1 MNIKSTAA
9 LRREIATSVGVS
21 STTTD
26 LDFIGSFNGD
36 LSAGEKGFFNLFHG
50 IKPDIPNYLRG
61 ILKIA
66 EDGQA
71 VYEFIQN
78 AVDCDSHNFWLY
90 MTEDYFLAINNGIPF
105 TERDIAAILNIGQSD
120 KGSSNET
127 GNCDNIGRFGIGFK
141 LVHRLVG
148 ENDGIEELCTVKD
161 GEIKGPI
168 MLSWAHPLQLKAILG
183 GDGDPI
189 ALDRTDENYYKAPWL
204 FKILL
209 TNFPAQPN
217 EEIKDVSY
225 QKLVPFPS
233 SEFQQMR
240 THINQVI
247 DSDFDPIKYSKG
259 SIFYIKLGKGKYAK
273 LLEEMESLENGVNY
287 SLNFFKKLQE
297 ITINDKV
304 ITKRKINWLYYE
316 VPIDSD
322 DFNDINPE
330 YKLCPIKIWF
340 GYSNTVKEVLTIKE
354 QPSFYKYFPLGDEV
368 NQLGFVINCDAFD
381 IESNRRKLQKTNI
394 NEKLL
399 PKISELLVTDFE
411 ALKLNESGKFDKI
424 FLSVLFSDRKA
435 DESNLWKSKLL
446 IDELKTFFDS
456 SIPTDSGYFKKEDC
470 IVKGFKANISLQDV
484 GLSNKHWFKW
494 YSWLEPEISQRAI
507 EELGL
512 KKWYLR
518 KLINEISSE
527 TLENYL
533 KSISDTQYILFFKEI
548 LSEELTATLKKDLE
562 DKKWIKL
569 NDGNFASLT
578 DFVNDIVWL
587 DPKIS
592 RSESDV
598 FLKFGKP
605 SLHFR
610 LARYADKLLEINDD
624 ISVISDN
631 VLKLLEDNNLVIS
644 KLSKEECSAIIS
656 FTERAGIKV
665 TQLPPFFYS
674 RTRILS
680 KLEYLISPEVL
691 NVPSWLDSYIISK
704 PEFNSLPKDMA
715 KHLISED
722 KIFENLFCDKE
733 NFESLV
739 QNFPEELI
747 TKFYRYLSHL
757 YKFVPEDFKI
767 EQHDIRWIYTSN
779 NKFSTAESLFT
790 PAFFL
795 KEKPSKLSDYL
806 ALIKKQTKLETP
818 HIASIKFIKNVKLAL
833 NETYTLSDNISTGT
847 LFSETETLTLLD
859 FLVANKEEDF
869 FEKFTVYL
877 DNNQYSVNEGLGVR
891 NYFTTNKWLRKYIES
906 TQAELELISS
916 KVHNPELSEIGLL
929 ENESLLEYLIEND
942 FADTTFVQF
951 VYKYKTNNTGL
962 CKQYLS
968 SLDKIEISSKTD
980 YNAIS
985 DEFRIF
991 ELITHLDAS
1000 ELNEFRSIIYIDD
1013 ENLNSE
1019 ARSGDIW
1026 FKIEGKNKKIE
1037 PSLSEIVTKYKNKT
1051 YSRDAFIDKFKVRNN
1066 EAHKTQLKNLFDAK
1080 NFSSTEIKDE
1090 LLVSAESPLNA
1101 KQLIFFH
1108 FYFLENGKSDILSES
1123 ISFLDSYKSNLLH
1136 YGSEAGRY
1144 LDQCIIENITKPF
1157 EFFEFPDFTPT
1168 EKIWEDDYA
1177 IDPEKVPLWLRMYV
1191 GEDTQKL
1198 ELLINAGLNAGE
1210 SHVVKFRKAL
1220 KENQLSVQNTH
1231 RGEIAKSLLA
1241 NTLIWINDNCK
1252 KTSEQLKPIYDELE
1266 NHYSIKDLL
1275 IPIITSTGLE
1285 LADFD
1290 ELKEYHFKNKGWET
1304 YETQISKTVWEARNY
1319 VIDDTFTEQFRGEL
1333 KAVELSVNIVSDF
1346 QATLNDSTTFDY
1358 DFYDNWAG
1366 KERVKILTYPQDSFQ
1381 KNVYY
1386 QEVVI
1391 ATCVDPSPVVVT
1403 DSGEIIVLEKLI
1415 DSIPVVIKDQ
1425 LTDEDYRVLLSLKNR
1440 SRDNEDDYAEDPQ
1453 IDDKIDL
1460 TKADYQFTEREE
1472 QALNELFENNPNPIF
1487 YKNWNLATLIK
1498 ALVDLPEKYNCNV
1511 KEAKINLQN
1520 SHTYAQLKPVYFE
1533 GDEET
1538 AFTIMG
1544 RSAANGLLYLTAQAW
1559 IRLEESNVNLF
1570 VNFGGNSSKLFHS
1583 QQDILDHAMES
1594 SEFQIMRIWTDP
1606 TAENVNSILSGDFD
1620 QKKLWLVFKMKSS
1633 EKVDFLFNSWNPN
1646 DKYGDPDE
1654 VKVPNATN
1662 DNL

>member
-1080 NFSSTEIKDE
+1080 NFSSSEIKDKLLE
-1090 LLVSAESPLNA
+1090 LGSVNFNA
-1101 KQLIFFH
+1101 KQVVFWH
-1108 FYFLENGKSDILSES
+1108 FYLSENS
-1123 ISFLDSYKSNLLH
+1123 ESTLPSDFSSFLDLHKIDKPLYESELKEYLSCCMSNSI
-1136 YGSEAGRY
+1136 SE
-1144 LDQCIIENITKPF
+1144 PF
-1157 EFFEFPDFTPT
+1157 KFFTFPDSFFPKY
-1168 EKIWEDDYA
+1168 KIWDDEYA
-1177 IDPEKVPLWLRMYV
+1177 YSLEKVDECVREWV
-1191 GEDTQKL
+1191 EEDVEKL
-1198 ELLINAGLNAGE
+1198 KFLKNMGLNDSE
-1210 SHVVKFRKAL
+1210 SSVAKFRKAV
-1220 KENQLSVQNTH
+1220 KVKDMDEMDTH
-1231 RGEIAKSLLA
+1231 RSSMLTMHLS
-1241 NTLIWINDNCK
+1241 NTLRWIYAYK
-1252 KTSEQLKPIYDELE
+1252 LHVSKEIIKPIYDKLQRDKRD
-1266 NHYSIKDLL
+1266 IKRLL
-1275 IPIITSTGLE
+1275 LPIVLN
-1285 LADFD
+1285 D
-1290 ELKEYHFKNKGWET
+1290 ELILIKWKEGQIFHLKHDGWGKYASAIEST
-1304 YETQISKTVWEARNY
+1304 IIKAGQY
-1319 VIDDTFTEQFRGEL
+1319 VIDDTLNDVYQAQLE
-1333 KAVELSVNIVSDF
+1333 VVSDELTTDLDLDKINSEGILLD
-1346 QATLNDSTTFDY
+1346 ANYYKSWSEIDKLPIKVYSSDSLPYVSKYSDVIQFPEEEAFIVEKIDDY
-1358 DFYDNWAG
+1358 YLVAKSSQDRIPECILETYEDPYLEKLKTH
-1366 KERVKILTYPQDSFQ
+1366 KERYIRENESDDITKLALSKGLEGDQR
-1381 KNVYY
+1381 
-1386 QEVVI
+1386 I
-1391 ATCVDPSPVVVT
+1391 ATNNEAKKVAIEWLESNEYDCSDVVT
-1403 DSGEIIVLEKLI
+1403 DFDRLCNI
-1415 DSIPVVIKDQ
+1415 IKDG
-1425 LTDEDYRVLLSLKNR
+1425 ER
-1440 SRDNEDDYAEDPQ
+1440 
-1453 IDDKIDL
+1453 
-1460 TKADYQFTEREE
+1460 TE
-1472 QALNELFENNPNPIF
+1472 AI
-1487 YKNWNLATLIK
+1487 
-1498 ALVDLPEKYNCNV
+1498 
-1511 KEAKINLQN
+1511 
-1520 SHTYAQLKPVYFE
+1520 
-1533 GDEET
+1533 
-1538 AFTIMG
+1538 
-1544 RSAANGLLYLTAQAW
+1544 
-1559 IRLEESNVNLF
+1559 
-1570 VNFGGNSSKLFHS
+1570 
-1583 QQDILDHAMES
+1583 
-1594 SEFQIMRIWTDP
+1594 
-1606 TAENVNSILSGDFD
+1606 VNSISAGVVYIRPMNWLRLMEENTILLLVNKTEVTKLDSIADIIKRYPKTLLRVDNSADVEKHLAAIAEETSGTATTQFVFFD
-1620 QKKLWLVFKMKSS
+1620 
-1633 EKVDFLFNSWNPN
+1633 EEA
-1646 DKYGDPDE
+1646 KYKEAISLMDE
-1654 VKVPNATN
+1654 ISTRNATN
-1662 DNL
+1662 EINIELPLTDDFLDD